1 VRLLDRLLRR
11 TSAEARLSAAEAKY
25 RTLVEQLPLVTYID
39 ALTASATSL
48 YVSPQVQS
56 LLGYSVEEWLTDP
69 EFFPKLLHPDDRERI
84 LALVDH
90 CNETADPFRA
100 EYRLIAR
107 DGRTVWVQDES
118 LVVKDDHGRPLFTQ
132 GYLLDITARK
142 ESEQRFA
149 VEHAVARAVAESSA
163 LDEAATRIVG
173 IVCDAFGWE
182 GGEVSLLDR
191 EPNVVRSHRSEAVD
205 TYAVPLTLG
214 STVLGALKF
223 HSPGLSEPDEELA
236 GTISVIASQFAQF
249 IERKRSEEALRH
261 QALHDALTGL
271 PNRTLFHDRVRQ
283 ALEHARR
290 GGQPL
295 AVLVMDLDSFKDVN
309 DTLGHQCGDVLL
321 QQVGFRLLEG
331 LRASDTVARLGGDEF
346 GFLLT
351 DVDGAGTAA
360 LVERIQET
368 LADPFTVQ
376 DRLHQVVASVGIAL
390 HPEHGEGVDQ
400 LLQRADVAMYAAK
413 RTGTGYA
420 FYEAGKDQPQ
430 PDTATLRR

>member
-1 VRLLDRLLRR
+1 VRFLDRLLRR
-11 TSAEARLSAAEAKY
+11 TSTEARLRAAEAKY

-48 YVSPQVQS
+48 YASPQVEP
-56 LLGYSVEEWLTDP
+56 LLGYSVDEWLGDP
-69 EFFPKLLHPDDRERI
+69 EFFPKLLHPGDRDRI
-84 LALVDH
+84 LDLVDH

-118 LVVKDDHGRPLFTQ
+118 LVVADEDGQPLFTQ

-142 ESEQRFA
+142 ESEERFA
-149 VEHAVARAVAESSA
+149 AEHAVARALAESTT
-163 LDEAATRIVG
+163 LDEAAAKIVR
-173 IVCDAFGWE
+173 IVCDAFGWD
-182 GGEVSLLDR
+182 GGEVWLLDR
-191 EPNVVRSHRSEAVD
+191 ERNVLGSDRSEAVG
-205 TYAVPLTLG
+205 TYAVPLMLG
-214 STVLGALKF
+214 STKLGVLEF
-223 HSPGLSEPDEELA
+223 HSPGLREPAEDLA

-261 QALHDALTGL
+261 QALHDSLTGL

-283 ALEHARR
+283 ALELARR

-321 QQVGFRLLEG
+321 QQVGSRLLEG

-351 DVDGAGTAA
+351 NVDSSGTAA

-376 DRLHQVVASVGIAL
+376 NRLHQVAASLGVAL
-390 HPEHGEGVDQ
+390 HPEDGEDVDQ
-400 LLQRADVAMYAAK
+400 LLQHADVAMYVAK
-413 RTGTGYA
+413 RTGTGCA
-420 FYEAGKDQPQ
+420 FYEAGNDQPEH
-430 PDTATLRR
+430 DAATLRR

>member
-1 VRLLDRLLRR
+1 VRSLNRLLRR
-11 TSAEARLSAAEAKY
+11 TSTEARLRAAEAKY

-48 YVSPQVQS
+48 YASPQVEP
-56 LLGYSVEEWLTDP
+56 LLGYTVDDWLTDP

-84 LALVDH
+84 LELVDH
-90 CNETADPFRA
+90 CNETTDPFRA

-118 LVVKDDHGRPLFTQ
+118 LVVVDEDGRPLFTQ

-149 VEHAVARAVAESSA
+149 AEHAVARAVQESTT
-163 LDEAATRIVG
+163 LDEAAAKIVR
-173 IVCDAFGWE
+173 IVCDAFGWQ
-182 GGEVSLLDR
+182 GGEVWLHDR
-191 EPNVVRSHRSEAVD
+191 EPSALRSHRSDAAG
-205 TYAVPLTLG
+205 TYVVPLM
-214 STVLGALKF
+214 LGATELGVLEF
-223 HSPGLSEPDEELA
+223 HSPGLREPDEDLA
-236 GTISVIASQFAQF
+236 GTIAVIASQFAQF

-283 ALEHARR
+283 ALELARR
-290 GGQPL
+290 GSQPL
-295 AVLVMDLDSFKDVN
+295 ALLVMDLDSFKDVN
-309 DTLGHQCGDVLL
+309 DTLGHQCGDALL
-321 QQVGFRLLEG
+321 QQVGSRLLEG
-331 LRASDTVARLGGDEF
+331 LRACDTVARLGGDEF

-351 DVDGAGTAA
+351 DVDSSATAA

-376 DRLHQVVASVGIAL
+376 NRLHQVTASLGIAL
-390 HPEHGEGVDQ
+390 HPEHGEDVDQ

-413 RTGTGYA
+413 RTGTGWA
-420 FYEAGKDQPQ
+420 FYEAGKDQPEH
-430 PDTATLRR
+430 DAATLRR